1 MLNRYFL
8 LAAFCAVSASVG
20 IAQTPA
26 TPPAERKLIEL
37 ITREQRNNVKK
48 STGTFD
54 YQCFTDANLATFKSS
69 NRPQKIVET
78 LKADSRF
85 KALVE
90 EFRAMPEAARK
101 DAFNHARKVCQPS
114 WAEMGYID
122 KEGNGQT
129 EAGQQAQL
137 MVAAAIVDAIQNM
150 LK

>member
-8 LAAFCAVSASVG
+8 FVVLCAMSISTSP
-20 IAQTPA
+20 AQTPV
-26 TPPAERKLIEL
+26 PPVERKLIDL

-54 YQCFTDANLATFKSS
+54 YQCFTEINLATFKSS

-78 LKADSRF
+78 LKSDAQF
-85 KALVE
+85 KALVQ
-90 EFRAMPEAARK
+90 EFRGMPESTRK
-101 DAFNHARKVCQPS
+101 EAFSHARKVCQPT
-114 WAEMGYID
+114 WAEMGYVD

-137 MVAAAIVDAIQNM
+137 LISAAIVDAIQSM